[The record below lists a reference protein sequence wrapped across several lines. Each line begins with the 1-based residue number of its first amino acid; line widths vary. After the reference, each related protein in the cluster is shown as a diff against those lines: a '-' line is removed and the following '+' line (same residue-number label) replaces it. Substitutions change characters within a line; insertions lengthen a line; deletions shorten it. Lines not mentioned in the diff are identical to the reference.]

1 MNNKNNKSKKKTFDI
16 NKITTAEINSD
27 SFFNDLK
34 IGKTIVSDRFLN
46 TIDEFWFIINSN
58 MIVNPFDFVSVDNLH
73 KTTTIG
79 IVKELQSSFLSN
91 LGLFSQHTDLDKIE
105 EQDGRRRQQELEL
118 APRLVRSHYDQR
130 TSS

>member
-1 MNNKNNKSKKKTFDI
+1 MNNKNNKNKKKTFDI

-27 SFFNDLK
+27 SFFNDFK

-79 IVKELQSSFLSN
+79 IVKELQSSFLPN

-105 EQDGRRRQQELEL
+105 EQDGQRQQQQDNT
-118 APRLVRSHYDQR
+118 V
-130 TSS
+130 T